1 MLVFYCDDCKMVCDQ
16 EMCHNCGKKRLKQ
29 VEAKDFCFL
38 TEIRNEQFYFLE
50 TELRRNKIPFVSQPF
65 GNGARTALGL
75 NLENQRV
82 FVPYEFL
89 QNGQDILSKF
99 ENEIFKQNLKI
110 LKENIDKL
118 FLNKKIERKLRKN
131 LKLDDEIN
139 ILDFCKKSILNS
151 KNIVDSGRISSCV
164 KGGHYFIVE
173 MENLFLTV
181 NSATMEILNF
191 RRKN

>member
-1 MLVFYCDDCKMVCDQ
+1 MFYCDDCKMACDQ
-16 EMCHNCGKKRLKQ
+16 EVCHYCGKKRLKQ

-50 TELRRNKIPFVSQPF
+50 AELKRNKIPFVSQPF

-89 QNGQDILSKF
+89 QNSRDILREI
-99 ENEIFKQNLKI
+99 ENETFKQNLKI

-131 LKLDDEIN
+131 LKLDNEIN
-139 ILDFCKKSILNS
+139 ILDFCKKVFLIQKIL
-151 KNIVDSGRISSCV
+151 
-164 KGGHYFIVE
+164 
-173 MENLFLTV
+173 
-181 NSATMEILNF
+181 
-191 RRKN
+191 